1 MKVCFGA
8 ATDVGRKRK
17 VNQDNYRVGDP
28 SPTKGQLLVVC
39 DGMGGHAAGEVASQ
53 LAVDTIMEH
62 YYRSEQ
68 VDRTAI
74 LEEAFVKANRVIHTQ
89 GEGRMGTTG
98 VAALLLHDTLLIAN
112 VGDSRAYLLRDAQLT
127 QLSRDH
133 SLVEEQVAAG
143 LLTPDQARNSSY
155 RNMITRALGHL
166 AEVRVDLFKVDA
178 QIGDLVLLS
187 SDGMH
192 GLIEDQEIA
201 QILGQVAPKEAVKR
215 LVKLANERGGP
226 DNITVVVAQ
235 IEELEERGP
244 SELVKTVAK
253 TQTVRI
259 APPAKKNLVSGGLLL
274 AAIALLTLGLW
285 LTFWQGGGKATVP
298 QRLPPG
304 SASPKAVLQTTG
316 LTVTQTFTSTTG
328 TSSPTKLK
336 LPPPQHLTAT
346 GTYSREIQLSKTP
359 QTLSTSTLE
368 PKSSPTKKPLPPP
381 TSPTPTS
388 SGSRPPRG
396 LFLPPKPQPHIL

>member
-1 MKVCFGA
+1 
-8 ATDVGRKRK
+8 
-17 VNQDNYRVGDP
+17 
-28 SPTKGQLLVVC
+28 
-39 DGMGGHAAGEVASQ
+39 
-53 LAVDTIMEH
+53 
-62 YYRSEQ
+62 
-68 VDRTAI
+68 
-74 LEEAFVKANRVIHTQ
+74 
-89 GEGRMGTTG
+89 MGTTG